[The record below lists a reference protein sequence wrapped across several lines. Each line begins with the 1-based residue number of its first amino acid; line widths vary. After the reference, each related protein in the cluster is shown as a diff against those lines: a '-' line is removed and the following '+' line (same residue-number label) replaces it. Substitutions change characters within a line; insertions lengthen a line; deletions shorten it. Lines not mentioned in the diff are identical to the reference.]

1 MKVCPNCGRATSRT
15 RDWACQWCGFP
26 LISTSYGKV
35 EKTFRELK
43 EEKRLERLPAGGG
56 GELPPAT
63 VPEPEPVAEI
73 KPEPE
78 PEPEPVAE
86 IKPEPEPEPEPVA
99 EIKPE
104 PEPEPEPVAEA
115 KPELEPEPEPEL
127 VAETKPE
134 PEPEPVAET
143 ETQSTA
149 VELSVEELYSTLEA
163 DRAAAEAKYQNRVLK
178 VTGLV
183 YRTVINDNLDVAILI
198 IASAKNYSEWQVS
211 CTFDR
216 KREQNLNRLTEGET
230 VTVQG
235 RYDGYGATVLM
246 RDCAIVR

>member
-1 MKVCPNCGRATSRT
+1 MKTCPNCGRATSRT
-15 RDWACQWCGFP
+15 RDWACRWCGFP

-43 EEKRLERLPAGGG
+43 EEKQLERLPAGGD
-56 GELPPAT
+56 GELPPVT
-63 VPEPEPVAEI
+63 VPEPLPQMPSPVAEAKPEPESGPEPVAEA
-73 KPEPE
+73 KPGPE
-78 PEPEPVAE
+78 SG
-86 IKPEPEPEPEPVA
+86 
-99 EIKPE
+99 
-104 PEPEPEPVAEA
+104 PEPVAEA
-115 KPELEPEPEPEL
+115 KPEPEPG
-127 VAETKPE
+127 
-134 PEPEPVAET
+134 PEPVAEAKP
-143 ETQSTA
+143 ESA
-149 VELSVEELYSTLEA
+149 IEELSVEELYSTLKA
-163 DRAAAEAKYQNRVLK
+163 YRAAAEAKYQNRILK
-178 VTGLV
+178 VTGSV

-235 RYDGYGATVLM
+235 KYSGYGATVLM

>member
-1 MKVCPNCGRATSRT
+1 MPS
-15 RDWACQWCGFP
+15 P
-26 LISTSYGKV
+26 
-35 EKTFRELK
+35 
-43 EEKRLERLPAGGG
+43 
-56 GELPPAT
+56 
-63 VPEPEPVAEI
+63 

-86 IKPEPEPEPEPVA
+86 T
-99 EIKPE
+99 KPE

-115 KPELEPEPEPEL
+115 RPE
-127 VAETKPE
+127 PE

-143 ETQSTA
+143 KPEPTA
-149 VELSVEELYSTLEA
+149 DELSVEELYSTLEA

-178 VTGLV
+178 VTGVV

-216 KREQNLNRLTEGET
+216 KQEQKLNRLTEGET

-235 RYDGYGATVLM
+235 KYDGYGATVLM

>member
-1 MKVCPNCGRATSRT
+1 
-15 RDWACQWCGFP
+15 
-26 LISTSYGKV
+26 
-35 EKTFRELK
+35 
-43 EEKRLERLPAGGG
+43 
-56 GELPPAT
+56 
-63 VPEPEPVAEI
+63 VAET

-86 IKPEPEPEPEPVA
+86 T
-99 EIKPE
+99 KPE

-115 KPELEPEPEPEL
+115 KPEPEPEPEP
-127 VAETKPE
+127 VAEAK

-143 ETQSTA
+143 ETQSTV

-163 DRAAAEAKYQNRVLK
+163 DRAAAEAKYQNRILK

-235 RYDGYGATVLM
+235 KYDGYGATVLM